1 MMNGHADVLLHSRL
15 ENLAFPPKTKTFSDG
30 TLEGSTTRLEDA
42 ELKPKDM
49 LKDMPK
55 DMPKGDQEDTEN
67 TKIGAWEVMAMV
79 VGFIVLNVKAVVL
92 ILIDIYHLVFPP
104 EEKEIHGQLV
114 LVTGSG
120 QNLGRELSL
129 QLARMGAKLIL
140 WDYNESHNEETADMI
155 REIGGEVYTFTCD
168 ISDQKSVAAAAA
180 RVRRDIGH
188 PAFVFNNAGTYEHK
202 PFLSHT
208 PDEIR
213 RLVEVNL
220 LGNLWVRPSAM
231 MGVGSVLLLP
241 YSKSCRWVSLFGI
254 VACLS

>member
-1 MMNGHADVLLHSRL
+1 MFSSLFYNSFFAEYTHQFDPQRIPFSFHA
-15 ENLAFPPKTKTFSDG
+15 
-30 TLEGSTTRLEDA
+30 
-42 ELKPKDM
+42 KP
-49 LKDMPK
+49 
-55 DMPKGDQEDTEN
+55 
-67 TKIGAWEVMAMV
+67 
-79 VGFIVLNVKAVVL
+79 
-92 ILIDIYHLVFPP
+92 
-104 EEKEIHGQLV
+104 
-114 LVTGSG
+114 
-120 QNLGRELSL
+120 
-129 QLARMGAKLIL
+129 
-140 WDYNESHNEETADMI
+140 SHNRTTTASKIILSQLCPDP
-155 REIGGEVYTFTCD
+155 
-168 ISDQKSVAAAAA
+168 Q
-180 RVRRDIGH
+180 VRRDIGH